1 MKPGG
6 RLAFLL
12 HDETELMKVLLAAEK
27 SLKDAGIQDDQMK
40 NHMAVIG
47 TYQHLGHV
55 VWGMRGSKI
64 TRPLLI
70 LSNEPF
76 SATSARR
83 LKEGAESILQIP
95 VHVPYVHDQFSWL
108 HTIIDE
114 QKANLMANRDDMPF
128 FYNKSGNVPIE
139 LVWIAALVLL
149 ITLVLVRRTN
159 FPNGPAVYFS
169 GITVGFMIIET
180 TLVQRLI
187 LPLGHPTLSFVLVLG
202 DLLVAGGIGS
212 LLSAKWSSGHTKRY
226 APLLGV
232 AILAFAVNACIT
244 WYNEQSFYWP
254 MVYRVLAA
262 LFLLIPLG
270 ITMGMPFPNGLLRI
284 PKRYTALSWAINGL
298 MTVAGTILSVI
309 ISLTMGFSA
318 AMMIGAAVYGFLYA
332 IQPKLNMRTGNG

>member
-1 MKPGG
+1 M
-6 RLAFLL
+6 L

-27 SLKDAGIQDDQMK
+27 SLKDEGIQDDQMK

-114 QKANLMANRDDMPF
+114 QKANLVANRDDMPF

-187 LPLGHPTLSFVLVLG
+187 LPLGHPTLSFVLPEF
-202 DLLVAGGIGS
+202 DS
-212 LLSAKWSSGHTKRY
+212 
-226 APLLGV
+226 
-232 AILAFAVNACIT
+232 C
-244 WYNEQSFYWP
+244 
-254 MVYRVLAA
+254 
-262 LFLLIPLG
+262 
-270 ITMGMPFPNGLLRI
+270 
-284 PKRYTALSWAINGL
+284 
-298 MTVAGTILSVI
+298 
-309 ISLTMGFSA
+309 
-318 AMMIGAAVYGFLYA
+318 
-332 IQPKLNMRTGNG
+332 